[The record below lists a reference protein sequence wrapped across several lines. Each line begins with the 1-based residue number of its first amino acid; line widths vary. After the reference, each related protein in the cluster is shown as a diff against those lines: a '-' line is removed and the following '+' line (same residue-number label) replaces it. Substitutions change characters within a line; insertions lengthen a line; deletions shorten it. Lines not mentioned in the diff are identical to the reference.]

1 MPFRSPVVWFGTSAG
16 NAEIS
21 QNSYADVL
29 PLLSVDFW
37 LVQDAHFLV
46 GL

>member
-1 MPFRSPVVWFGTSAG
+1 MSFGSSVFWFGTNPG

-21 QNSYADVL
+21 QNSSDVL